1 MLTQATCLLVL
12 AVSAAC
18 ATPPEGSFLLVPAGC
33 ADGRVFVQPISY
45 EPHEGDLVLFDDHS
59 KNWRALYHYVGSD
72 VPDHS
77 GMVIKLPDGRPALL
91 ESGPDDGKLCGL
103 QVAILEAYSRLHQCP
118 STMYVRRLR
127 CPLTPAQSK
136 ALTDF
141 ALAQSGK
148 RYALGRL
155 LLQATPCRCRG
166 GLRAQFFGHTYM
178 DRDAWLCSELVVA
191 AGTAAGLFDP
201 HVHFAN
207 RIYPLDLFDERTY
220 PDLIDRWWP
229 VAVWSPA
236 PRATRPPEAA
246 LIVRPPQKS
255 CACLRFHCL
264 PGLLGQDSGRR

>member
-1 MLTQATCLLVL
+1 MQAFCLLLL
-12 AVSAAC
+12 AAAHAC
-18 ATPPEGSFLLVPAGC
+18 GTPPDGSFLLVPDGC
-33 ADGRVFVQPISY
+33 VAGRVLVHPMPY

-77 GMVIKLPDGRPALL
+77 GIVVKLPDGRPALL
-91 ESGPDDGKLCGL
+91 ESGPDDGKLCGM
-103 QVAILEAYSRLHQCP
+103 QVVVLEAYSRLHQCP
-118 STMYVRRLR
+118 NTMYIRRLR
-127 CPLTPAQSK
+127 CPLNSAQSQ

-155 LLQATPCRCRG
+155 LLQGTPCRCRG
-166 GLRAQFFGHTYM
+166 GLRAKLFAHTYM

-207 RIYPLDLFDERTY
+207 RIYPLDLFDERSY
-220 PDLIDRWWP
+220 PDLIERWWP
-229 VAVWSPA
+229 VAVWSPV
-236 PRATRPPEAA
+236 PSDNLPPEADLLA
-246 LIVRPPQKS
+246 RPPGRS
-255 CACLRFHCL
+255 CEYLRFHCL
-264 PGLLGQDSGRR
+264 GALMGEGSVGR